1 MFARPGLL
9 GSPGLVFPTQAV
21 AFSDVVDYAR
31 GAVKCRR
38 GSIGRVR
45 DVPEIAG
52 VESVDVTGRVI

>member
-1 MFARPGLL
+1 MFAGLGLL

-21 AFSDVVDYAR
+21 AFSDVDYAR
-31 GAVKCRR
+31 GAIKCRR
-38 GSIGRVR
+38 DSIGRAR